1 MTTSRSFLIVGAWLA
16 MATVSCVAYAADK
29 SDAQVRLTADEI
41 AKLPAIATGPGTS
54 GLASIR
60 TTVLVGDP
68 LKDGPYTIALF
79 VPANTRIAAH
89 RHRDSRSV
97 VVVAGEWS
105 FGYGDKANDAVKLL
119 GPGGFY
125 TGPAGVA
132 HFART
137 GNQPATIYISG
148 VGPTDTQYV
157 DASDASRVAPAS
169 SH

>member
-16 MATVSCVAYAADK
+16 LAMVACVGYAADK

-41 AKLPAIATGPGTS
+41 AKLPASATGPGTS
-54 GLASIR
+54 GLTSIR
-60 TTVLVGDP
+60 TTVLAGDP

-105 FGYGDKANDAVKLL
+105 FGYGDKANDAVKVL
-119 GPGGFY
+119 GAGGFY
-125 TGPAGVA
+125 TEPASVA

-137 GNQPATIYISG
+137 GSQPATVYISG
-148 VGPTDTQYV
+148 FGPTDTHYV
-157 DASDASRVAPAS
+157 DAPDASRASPAS